1 MSQPTASQAS
11 RPSGGMA
18 QWIAKYHDML
28 PVFCVAL
35 MAVGFLMYW
44 SNSGHPESWQYVLG
58 RKILVPYANLFI
70 LLYLVFSNVLPGLVQ
85 SLSKR
90 HDDIKEGIRTFEER
104 NDVLSQQ
111 YRETREKLENVDGE
125 IEELLQRAEKLA
137 EEEKTKTIE
146 QAEKQAVR
154 IEKDCANILDQETR
168 KLQQNIKRDMIEE
181 AFDKAQAILKTS
193 FGNDDQNRHQTEYL
207 QQLENRS

>member
-1 MSQPTASQAS
+1 M
-11 RPSGGMA
+11 
-18 QWIAKYHDML
+18 
-28 PVFCVAL
+28 
-35 MAVGFLMYW
+35 
-44 SNSGHPESWQYVLG
+44 
-58 RKILVPYANLFI
+58 
-70 LLYLVFSNVLPGLVQ
+70 
-85 SLSKR
+85 
-90 HDDIKEGIRTFEER
+90 
-104 NDVLSQQ
+104 
-111 YRETREKLENVDGE
+111 
-125 IEELLQRAEKLA
+125 LQRAEKLA